1 MEYSSKAIDVFTPE
15 WRPPLFHVPGLA
27 WNDAALCAELS
38 RLAYFH
44 FEDKNTDNK
53 AVVRNACAQQ
63 RLEQAHFFNDADTGT
78 QAFAVLRERD
88 SRAFVAFRGTQ
99 PDKLLD
105 YVIDAGIL
113 LEPWEGPAPARVHSG
128 FQRAYQRPAIARDIA
143 LLLDSWRQG
152 HPRLQVS
159 YTGHSLGAALATL
172 AAAGAPGAT
181 LTTFGSPRVGDA
193 AFARRVDANAVIS
206 RYVDCCDVVTE
217 VPPEFLAYDHVD
229 ALHYID
235 RNRKVWATLPEG
247 DVDADRDAARCERP
261 SLLELKALLT
271 VALRNPMDSNV
282 PRFLSDH
289 AIINYI
295 QPLLALPQP

>member
-15 WRPPLFHVPGLA
+15 WREPLFDVPGLN
-27 WNDAALCAELS
+27 WNEPALCAELS

-44 FEDKNTDNK
+44 FEDKQTDNE
-53 AVVRNACAQQ
+53 AVVRDACAKVG
-63 RLEQAHFFNDADTGT
+63 LKQAHFFNDPGTGT
-78 QAFAVLRERD
+78 QAFAVLRESD
-88 SRAFVAFRGTQ
+88 SRAFVVFRGTQ

-113 LEPWEGPAPARVHSG
+113 LEPWKELETARVHSG
-128 FQRAYQRPAIARDIA
+128 FQQAYQQPAIAKAIA
-143 LLLDSWRQG
+143 LLLDSWREG
-152 HPRLQVS
+152 HPNLQET

-181 LTTFGSPRVGDA
+181 LTTFGSPRVGDS
-193 AFARRVDANAVIS
+193 AFAGRVDASAVIS
-206 RYVDCCDVVTE
+206 RYVDCCDVVTD

-235 RNRKVWATLPEG
+235 RNRKVWATLPQG
-247 DVDADRDAARCERP
+247 DVDADRSAARCERP

-271 VALRNPMDSNV
+271 VALRNPLDGNV

-295 QPLLALPQP
+295 QPLLALPKP

>member
-1 MEYSSKAIDVFTPE
+1 MEYSSKAADVFFPE
-15 WRPPLFHVPGLA
+15 LRPPLFHVPGLN

-44 FEDKNTDNK
+44 FEDEQTDNA
-53 AVVRNACAQQ
+53 AVVRSACAQM
-63 RLEQAHFFNDADTGT
+63 RLQQAHFFDAPGTGT
-78 QAFAVLRERD
+78 QAFAVLRESD
-88 SRAFVAFRGTQ
+88 GRAFVAFRGTQ

-113 LEPWEGPAPARVHSG
+113 LEPWNGSETARVHSG
-128 FQRAYQRPAIARDIA
+128 FLHAYRQPAIANAIA
-143 LLLDSWRQG
+143 LLLASWRKDYP
-152 HPRLQVS
+152 HLQVT

-172 AAAGAPGAT
+172 AAAGAPGSA
-181 LTTFGSPRVGDA
+181 LTTFGSPRVGNA
-193 AFARRVDANAVIS
+193 EFVQRVDTSAAVS

-229 ALHYID
+229 SRHYID
-235 RNRKVWATLPEG
+235 RNRKVWATLPDG

-295 QPLLALPQP
+295 HPLLALPQP